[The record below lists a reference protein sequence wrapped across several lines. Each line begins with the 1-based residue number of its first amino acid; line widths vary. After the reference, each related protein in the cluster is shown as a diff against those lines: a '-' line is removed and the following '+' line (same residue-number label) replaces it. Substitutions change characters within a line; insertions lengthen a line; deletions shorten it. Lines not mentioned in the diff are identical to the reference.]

1 MPDENRYNDDDKNS
15 KKGGEFRVPPR
26 TWLVWIAIFG
36 GIILLMLFKDRLDSQ
51 DKMLGQYKFQQLV
64 ESNQIA
70 KATINYSPQNPFL
83 TEIVGEYYKTDTA
96 GNRVK
101 VGDQEEKIPFRA
113 KVRLTPELEKKILG
127 MKHCDVREPNTML
140 VSF

>member
-1 MPDENRYNDDDKNS
+1 MSDDHKYSDEEKNP

-51 DKMLGQYKFQQLV
+51 DKMLKQYQFQQLV

-70 KATINYSPQNPFL
+70 KAIINYSPQNPFL
-83 TEIVGEYYKTDTA
+83 TEIVGKSSRPDAAET
-96 GNRVK
+96 RVK
-101 VGDQEEKIPFRA
+101 TGNQDDKAPSPA
-113 KVRLTPELEKKILG
+113 KARQPPKLKKKTLS
-127 MKHCDVREPNTML
+127 M
-140 VSF
+140 